1 MSEPQNPPPGGYPP
15 AGGNPPP
22 NQPTPY
28 QPASDQP
35 PPNQPP
41 PQSAGAT
48 PYQQAPNQPPPYQQ
62 APNQPPYGAQPTPYA
77 VQPQAHDPGKTL
89 GIIGLVL
96 SFFTALI
103 GMIISIIAFRSS
115 KKAGFKN
122 APALAGIIIGAVFTV
137 GAIIGI
143 IALVAVVGKVASD
156 CSQLGPGVHVVNG
169 VTYRC
174 G

>member
-1 MSEPQNPPPGGYPP
+1 M
-15 AGGNPPP
+15 
-22 NQPTPY
+22 
-28 QPASDQP
+28 
-35 PPNQPP
+35 
-41 PQSAGAT
+41 
-48 PYQQAPNQPPPYQQ
+48 
-62 APNQPPYGAQPTPYA
+62 
-77 VQPQAHDPGKTL
+77 QPQAHDPGKTL

-143 IALVAVVGKVASD
+143 IALSRWSARWPPTAVSSARGSMSSTV
-156 CSQLGPGVHVVNG
+156 
-169 VTYRC
+169 
-174 G
+174 